1 MVSIAQL
8 KLWFKKGL
16 KPTEL
21 QFAAWLDSFWHK
33 QDTIPA
39 ANVEGYQTI
48 LDKRITS
55 ANINETGH
63 LIITLSDGSAFD
75 AGLAAGLPGADGENA
90 VTPHIGE
97 NKNWF
102 IGSVDTGIKAEGI
115 DGVTPHIGVNG
126 NWYFETVDSGIKAQ
140 GVDGYTPVKG
150 TDYFDGDNGKSAY
163 ELAVLGGFV
172 GTEAEWLTSLHGTA
186 GYTPQKGTDYDDGID
201 GKSAYELA
209 VLAGF
214 IGTAAEWLASLVG
227 IKGDKGD
234 TGNTGADGSV
244 AQTSSATSSGI
255 LSLSANRFV
264 VLTTTF
270 TNAHTMSI
278 TPTVPT
284 DFTRTNESGVLITT
298 GASNPAITITPPAG
312 VTFIWMDKVAL
323 TVTDWQMNK
332 TYTMIFFWINSTLCQ
347 VYYSIKG

>member
-1 MVSIAQL
+1 MVTRAQL
-8 KLWFKKGL
+8 RLWFAKGL

-39 ANVEGYQTI
+39 ANVEGYQTL
-48 LDKRITS
+48 LDKRIS
-55 ANINETGH
+55 SSVINEAGH
-63 LIITLSDGSAFD
+63 LIITLSDGSTFD
-75 AGLAAGLPGADGENA
+75 TGMAAGLPGADGENA

-126 NWYFETVDSGIKAQ
+126 NWYFEAVDSGIKAQ
-140 GVDGYTPVKG
+140 GVDGYTPIKG

-172 GTEAEWLTSLHGTA
+172 GTESEWLTSLHGTS

-209 VLAGF
+209 LLDGF
-214 IGTAAEWLASLVG
+214 IGTEAEWLASLQ
-227 IKGDKGD
+227 
-234 TGNTGADGSV
+234 GAPGTNGTNAPVTMAIYQIGANGMALPRKLPAYAYDRIISAV
-244 AQTSSATSSGI
+244 RLSSDCSG
-255 LSLSANRFV
+255 LSAKIGATDYN
-264 VLTTTF
+264 
-270 TNAHTMSI
+270 HI
-278 TPTVPT
+278 TLV
-284 DFTRTNESGVLITT
+284 
-298 GASNPAITITPPAG
+298 G
-312 VTFIWMDKVAL
+312 VTIPANVELIINYL
-323 TVTDWQMNK
+323 TVSAGNDSADALI
-332 TYTMIFFWINSTLCQ
+332 IF
-347 VYYSIKG
+347 